1 MESGGQNC
9 SVLNVARDW
18 QRVAS
23 HVDRFL
29 LGCYLTHKYQIEEL
43 RVSCSVLSKMFIE
56 TCCND
61 TDTLKYLNI
70 LRRLLTDVNIHGG
83 RRWSSSLHR
92 NNKPRIISNIT
103 NSLLKTLKRMEDA
116 PSVTPFM
123 RKSLR
128 AINVTQLKLENNV
141 IRLSNSS

>member
-1 MESGGQNC
+1 MKQKIN
-9 SVLNVARDW
+9 
-18 QRVAS
+18 
-23 HVDRFL
+23 
-29 LGCYLTHKYQIEEL
+29 LGLTKLIAE
-43 RVSCSVLSKMFIE
+43 CGI
-56 TCCND
+56 
-61 TDTLKYLNI
+61 
-70 LRRLLTDVNIHGG
+70 RLLTDVNIHGG

-128 AINVTQLKLENNV
+128 AINVTQLKLENNRASANPALDLK
-141 IRLSNSS
+141 ISHKILRLTVTTIGALQSPHLL